1 VNPVEECCFNKSGD
15 VQTTAGLFVDDI
27 IVTSVKLENLQS
39 FEKALEKKYGQIKV
53 KYGNMQPF
61 LGMQFDFGNG
71 FVHVDMLKFT
81 KIVLDEFSDLEGL
94 AETPAVVDL
103 FNVDS
108 SSTLLSP
115 IERKRGY
122 RGIQMLAWLSSHNR
136 FELGPAVAFLKS
148 RVSKLTQQD
157 FSKFHRVIMYLR
169 KYPTLRLRITG
180 NTDYQMTAYIDTSYG
195 VYESGHG
202 NSGASFSMGTGTL
215 FADSSKQKL
224 ITLSSTECELVGA
237 VDKSKKLIWANQFL
251 AHQRHDGSVQP
262 AAIIMQDNQ
271 STMKLMLKGRPLS
284 QRTKH
289 IDIRFF
295 FLKERIDNGDLRI
308 VYLRTEDMIADI
320 LTKALQGALFRR
332 LRSLLLGE

>member
-1 VNPVEECCFNKSGD
+1 
-15 VQTTAGLFVDDI
+15 
-27 IVTSVKLENLQS
+27 
-39 FEKALEKKYGQIKV
+39 
-53 KYGNMQPF
+53 
-61 LGMQFDFGNG
+61 
-71 FVHVDMLKFT
+71 
-81 KIVLDEFSDLEGL
+81 
-94 AETPAVVDL
+94 
-103 FNVDS
+103 
-108 SSTLLSP
+108 
-115 IERKRGY
+115 
-122 RGIQMLAWLSSHNR
+122 
-136 FELGPAVAFLKS
+136 
-148 RVSKLTQQD
+148 
-157 FSKFHRVIMYLR
+157 
-169 KYPTLRLRITG
+169 
-180 NTDYQMTAYIDTSYG
+180 
-195 VYESGHG
+195 
-202 NSGASFSMGTGTL
+202 MGTGTL

-332 LRSLLLGE
+332 LRTLLLGE